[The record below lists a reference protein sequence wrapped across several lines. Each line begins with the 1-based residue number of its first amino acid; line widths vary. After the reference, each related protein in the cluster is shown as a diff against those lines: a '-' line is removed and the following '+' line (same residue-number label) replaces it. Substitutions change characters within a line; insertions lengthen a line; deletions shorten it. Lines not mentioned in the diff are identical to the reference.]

1 MKKDMWKHKCLRN
14 DSNQYRR
21 SALWKIIKKARRFR
35 QITIQIL
42 PMKSVYIMLVLL
54 HIPEPQ
60 NYTNSDLGTIREKP
74 NRHSDSL
81 ISGLVGN
88 SGFNQLGRP
97 KPFLA
102 LRNPYFWQ
110 MKGHMPEYGCNRTK
124 TD

>member
-1 MKKDMWKHKCLRN
+1 MADSPSTPNIKIQLTNITLNKDIPVNVRIVYWNCDEEGYVETQMPSN

-60 NYTNSDLGTIREKP
+60 NYTNSDLGTIRE
-74 NRHSDSL
+74 NR
-81 ISGLVGN
+81 IAI
-88 SGFNQLGRP
+88 QIP
-97 KPFLA
+97 
-102 LRNPYFWQ
+102 
-110 MKGHMPEYGCNRTK
+110 
-124 TD
+124 